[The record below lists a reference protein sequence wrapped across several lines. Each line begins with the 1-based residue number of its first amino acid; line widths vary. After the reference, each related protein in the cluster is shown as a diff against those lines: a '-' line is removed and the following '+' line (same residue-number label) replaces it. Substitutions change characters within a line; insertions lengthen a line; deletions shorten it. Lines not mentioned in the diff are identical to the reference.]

1 MSTITKQVVQQGVT
15 YNEYQRI
22 IDSLLREG
30 KTTGLTQ
37 TQEYVDYT
45 KLNVY
50 RMHRI
55 DIKLKLLDVLID
67 RLYKLQN
74 NYTWLVIAEAWCGDA
89 AQNLPILA
97 KMSYVTSH
105 IDFKIILRDEHPE
118 IMQHYTTNG
127 SMSIPKLICLN
138 TETLEEVFTWGPR
151 PASAAQL
158 ITDNKVSAEPLDKK
172 ALHEKLHLWYAQNKY
187 METQQELLL
196 LIEEHLS

>member
-1 MSTITKQVVQQGVT
+1 MSTITKQLLQQGVT

-37 TQEYVDYT
+37 TQEHVDYT

-55 DIKLKLLDVLID
+55 DVKIKLLDVLAE
-67 RLYKLQN
+67 RLYNLQN

-127 SMSIPKLICLN
+127 SMSIPKLVCLN
-138 TETLEEVFTWGPR
+138 ADTLDEIFTWGPR
-151 PASAAQL
+151 PATAAQL
-158 ITDNKVSAEPLDKK
+158 ITDNKVSAEPLEKK
-172 ALHEKLHLWYAQNKY
+172 ELHEKLHLWYAQNKY
-187 METQQELLL
+187 IETQQELLL
-196 LIEEHLS
+196 LIEAHLS